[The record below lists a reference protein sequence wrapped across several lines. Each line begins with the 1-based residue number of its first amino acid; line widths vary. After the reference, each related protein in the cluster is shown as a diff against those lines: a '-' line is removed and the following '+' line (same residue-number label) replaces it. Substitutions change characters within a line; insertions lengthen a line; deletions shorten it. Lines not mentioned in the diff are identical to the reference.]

1 MERLSNPY
9 KKDTNQSPI
18 EMLLARLKQSQD
30 EERQETVKEQIDK
43 QYQMLR
49 AGNRAVMLRRLHNDK
64 TTGELS
70 NVSSKTQ
77 PIGDLTNEG
86 LMKIKTKSQFQEE
99 AEKQYNK
106 DLAQRTIDCN
116 RGALTA
122 CGYVSNKKETI
133 DSIANDLA
141 IKYNKKAKDF
151 NDKLK
156 LQQKKNPLTTSSDI
170 IVNPETGRIVNNPV
184 VINLQNQEKLKE
196 FLEQQQTSDAFKLG
210 QEMKERE
217 QNIINIGNPNVASD
231 KPTNTGLIKYGQFML
246 PQSKINEL
254 EKTKKSNPTLYY
266 QELRNLAS
274 QPQVKPKPTS
284 KLTPLQQ
291 RSYQDVKRAFETI
304 PASSVDKIFTS

>member
-9 KKDTNQSPI
+9 KMDTTQSPI
-18 EMLLARLKQSQD
+18 QMLLNRLKQQQL
-30 EERQETVKEQIDK
+30 EGEQETVKEQVDK
-43 QYQMLR
+43 QYQILR
-49 AGNRAVMLRRLHNDK
+49 SGSRAVMLRRLHNDK

-77 PIGDLTNEG
+77 PITEVDNQG
-86 LMKIKTKSQFQEE
+86 LMKIKTKNDYQEE

-106 DLAQRTIDCN
+106 DLAQRTIDCD

-141 IKYNKKAKDF
+141 IQHNKKATEF

-156 LQQKKNPLTTSSDI
+156 AQAKKNPLTTSSDI
-170 IVNPETGRIVNNPV
+170 IVNPETGKIVNNPV

-196 FLEQQQTSDAFKLG
+196 FLEQQKATDAFKIG

-254 EKTKKSNPTLYY
+254 EKTKKSNPTLYFE
-266 QELRNLAS
+266 ELRNLAS
-274 QPQVKPKPTS
+274 QPQAKPKTTS